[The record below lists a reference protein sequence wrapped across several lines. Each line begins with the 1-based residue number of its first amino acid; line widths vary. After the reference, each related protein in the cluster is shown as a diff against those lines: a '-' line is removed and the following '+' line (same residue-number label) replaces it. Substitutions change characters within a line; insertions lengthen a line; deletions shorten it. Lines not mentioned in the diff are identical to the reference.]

1 MSQVEN
7 ELGVA
12 LVAYEPTV
20 RFNLAQPSEKQ
31 LERLRAIE
39 RELGLILVAF
49 AQERAAPMR
58 APMLASAGTEQLA
71 TLSEEQLDRL
81 HTAEEQTGLVLM
93 AYKTVT
99 ST

>member
-1 MSQVEN
+1 
-7 ELGVA
+7 
-12 LVAYEPTV
+12 
-20 RFNLAQPSEKQ
+20 
-31 LERLRAIE
+31 
-39 RELGLILVAF
+39 
-49 AQERAAPMR
+49 
-58 APMLASAGTEQLA
+58 MLASAGTEQLA